1 MSLQRNLVTQ
11 KKSDEIQILK
21 TMIVSAKLHA
31 ALQEKFN
38 EIQAKLGTAETALA
52 SANSTIA
59 EHVET
64 ISAANGQIET
74 LTAEVDAFKAKAG
87 EVEEK
92 EKAVEEKEK
101 EIDKTADAK
110 AADKAVEI
118 VAQTGTPVIDKPATA
133 EAVAL
138 GTVEPK
144 THKEFSDVFNAL
156 HEKSPSQAGA
166 YFKAHSKK
174 FLK

>member
-1 MSLQRNLVTQ
+1 
-11 KKSDEIQILK
+11 
-21 TMIVSAKLHA
+21 MIVSAKLHA
-31 ALQEKFN
+31 ALQAKFD
-38 EIQAKLGTAETALA
+38 ELQAKADKLGADLQA
-52 SANSTIA
+52 ANETIA

-74 LTAEVDAFKAKAG
+74 LTAEVDAFKAKATA
-87 EVEEK
+87 VEEK

-110 AADKAVEI
+110 AADKAIEI
-118 VAQTGTPVIDKPATA
+118 VAQTGTPVIDKPAAA

-144 THKEFSDVFNAL
+144 SLQELGEVFAAL
-156 HEKSPSQAGA
+156 SEKNPAQAA
-166 YFKAHSKK
+166 TYFKAHSKK

>member
-1 MSLQRNLVTQ
+1 
-11 KKSDEIQILK
+11 
-21 TMIVSAKLHA
+21 MIVSAKLHA

-38 EIQAKLGTAETALA
+38 ELQAKADGLA
-52 SANSTIA
+52 TDLAAANSTIA
-59 EHVET
+59 DHVET

-87 EVEEK
+87 AVEEK

-110 AADKAVEI
+110 AADKAIEI
-118 VAQTGTPVIDKPATA
+118 VASTGTPVIDKPAA
-133 EAVAL
+133 ADAVAL

-156 HEKSPSQAGA
+156 HEKSPVQAGA